1 MAKDKKQEVLYK
13 AEGLRRI
20 KERKAQR
27 IINLQ
32 LKQDRRHK
40 YGHWR
45 DDNSPTGWS
54 QVCDYQPLGCF
65 GESTCQYP
73 CNGDC

>member
-1 MAKDKKQEVLYK
+1 MAKNKEEEACYK

-20 KERKAQR
+20 KVRKAQR

-32 LKQDRRHK
+32 LKQDRRMDSP
-40 YGHWR
+40 WP
-45 DDNSPTGWS
+45 DENSPTGWS
-54 QVCDYQPLGCF
+54 QLCDYQPMSCF
-65 GESTCQYP
+65 GRATCQYP